1 MQCTGFQMS
10 VATLIVAV
18 SVGLSACQDTA
29 APAPSAAAGAGTVA
43 KGAPSGTYETRL
55 ADGTAIRL
63 NFRGGGAVDI
73 SMTEEGETNSQ
84 DGKWVQNGEV
94 FLVEGGEGLTL
105 QLSWRGD
112 ALVTDFGGL
121 TTTFTKT

>member
-1 MQCTGFQMS
+1 MQCNRFHRI

-18 SVGLSACQDTA
+18 SVGLSACNDGAVSQ
-29 APAPSAAAGAGTVA
+29 PSAAAGSVAA

-55 ADGTAIRL
+55 PDGTVIGL

-84 DGKWVQNGEV
+84 DGKWIQNGEV

>member
-1 MQCTGFQMS
+1 MQRTRFHS
-10 VATLIVAV
+10 IVAALIVAV
-18 SVGLSACQDTA
+18 SVGLIGCESGA
-29 APAPSAAAGAGTVA
+29 APEPSAVAGGGAVA

-63 NFRGGGAVDI
+63 DFRGGGAVVI
-73 SMTEEGETNSQ
+73 AMTEEGETTSQ

-94 FLVEGGEGLTL
+94 FLVEGGEGMTL

-112 ALVTDFGGL
+112 ALVTYFGGATL
-121 TTTFTKT
+121 TFTKA